1 MLIIVLHILYFKS
14 SNPNTIQSISY
25 DFLLWSFFVFCFVF
39 FYYYYFFVLF
49 FVFCFF
55 VFVFF
60 KVLESGIVFHSV
72 IIGVDMGASQSVATI
87 RPLLVALSFHQF
99 FEGVGLGGCI
109 AQVWHKMVQSC
120 IASYS
125 CSFQLKKIGFW
136 KWYLVYGSDFLLYFI
151 LNLV

>member
-1 MLIIVLHILYFKS
+1 MFFTSFTL
-14 SNPNTIQSISY
+14 NPQIQTQSKVFHMISY
-25 DFLLWSFFVFCFVF
+25 FDRFL
-39 FYYYYFFVLF
+39 
-49 FVFCFF
+49 FF

-87 RPLLVALSFHQF
+87 RALLVDLSFHQF
-99 FEGVGLGGCI
+99 FEGVGIGGCI

-151 LNLV
+151 LN

>member
-1 MLIIVLHILYFKS
+1 MFFISFTL
-14 SNPNTIQSISY
+14 NPQIQTQSKVFHMISY
-25 DFLLWSFFVFCFVF
+25 FDRFLFFLLLLFFCFVFCF
-39 FYYYYFFVLF
+39 LF
-49 FVFCFF
+49 FCFF

-151 LNLV
+151 LN

>member
-1 MLIIVLHILYFKS
+1 MLIIVHHILYFKS
-14 SNPNTIQSISY
+14 SNPNTIQSTSY
-25 DFLLWSFFVFCFVF
+25 DFLLWSFFVFCFLF
-39 FYYYYFFVLF
+39 FFF
-49 FVFCFF
+49 FVFLIFCFC
-55 VFVFF
+55 F
-60 KVLESGIVFHSV
+60 KVLELGIVFHSV

-151 LNLV
+151 LN

>member
-1 MLIIVLHILYFKS
+1 MFFISFTL
-14 SNPNTIQSISY
+14 NPQIQTQSKVFHMISY
-25 DFLLWSFFVFCFVF
+25 FDRFLFFVFVFLIFFFCF
-39 FYYYYFFVLF
+39 LF

-55 VFVFF
+55 FVFVFVFVFFFCFFF
-60 KVLESGIVFHSV
+60 KVLELGIVFHSV
-72 IIGVDMGASQSVATI
+72 IIGVDMGASQSVTTI

-125 CSFQLKKIGFW
+125 CSFQ
-136 KWYLVYGSDFLLYFI
+136 
-151 LNLV
+151 